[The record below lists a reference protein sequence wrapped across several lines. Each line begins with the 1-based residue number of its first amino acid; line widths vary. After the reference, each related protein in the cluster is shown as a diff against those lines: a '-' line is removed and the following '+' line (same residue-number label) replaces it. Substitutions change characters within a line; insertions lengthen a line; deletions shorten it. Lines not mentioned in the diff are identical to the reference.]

1 MSTFSWSQWILS
13 WLLLVFSLIAYAL
26 FCILFSHP
34 FQMGGGL
41 YYRCRAMFFTEFML
55 NGWSMGSWDK
65 TCGTQYKKFLGRRFI
80 RWSQNIYIYRYKA
93 QKIKKK
99 KSKQGRRRK
108 GICLFL
114 KWMYKCCTELMLS
127 PKRVCISFYL
137 LWRLL
142 CFVATIF
149 RFLTLIALNYY
160 T

>member
-99 KSKQGRRRK
+99 IEARQEKERNMFVSEVNVQMLYRTDVISKKSVY
-108 GICLFL
+108 IFL
-114 KWMYKCCTELMLS
+114 
-127 PKRVCISFYL
+127 P
-137 LWRLL
+137 
-142 CFVATIF
+142 A
-149 RFLTLIALNYY
+149 LTIALFCSYY
-160 T
+160 FSFSYPNSP